1 LLLNISAT
9 IPLTIRYLTLFFPIQ
24 WHNSGQETP
33 CRENLTRKNAAS
45 CGLQYLS
52 NPFHFSRYF
61 TIKSDE
67 CFSILSL
74 SEPLVERRAIER
86 GAKLEIQKMK
96 A

>member
-1 LLLNISAT
+1 VAKRRQEGKILPEKM
-9 IPLTIRYLTLFFPIQ
+9 PLTIPY
-24 WHNSGQETP
+24 
-33 CRENLTRKNAAS
+33 
-45 CGLQYLS
+45 
-52 NPFHFSRYF
+52 HFARYF

-86 GAKLEIQKMK
+86 GAKLEIQKMN